1 MMLHYS
7 RAQVALC
14 QKDYA
19 VHNHDRPIKL
29 IKVQTTKF
37 KLNYGPLIYI
47 YEGYPVSHV
56 RITF

>member
-47 YEGYPVSHV
+47 YMKAISYHM
-56 RITF
+56 